1 MRFRWLLLAL
11 ACFVQPNEARVYVAA
26 WFRVTAGAAFT
37 KFALREKM
45 KLARLQ
51 AHQDP
56 TQM

>member
-1 MRFRWLLLAL
+1 MRFRWLRLAL
-11 ACFVQPNEARVYVAA
+11 ACFVQLTKRVFIVAA

-51 AHQDP
+51 AHQDQ

>member
-1 MRFRWLLLAL
+1 MRFRWLVL
-11 ACFVQPNEARVYVAA
+11 ACFVQLTKRVFIVAA

-37 KFALREKM
+37 KFALAEKI

>member
-1 MRFRWLLLAL
+1 VFI
-11 ACFVQPNEARVYVAA
+11 VAA